1 MSIYLGLKRLRYLLP
16 RFPAS
21 PLLVLVVVLACRGP
35 RQNVDPD
42 PAPAADGFSLILRSN
57 HLLDVNIFVLHDGQ
71 ADRVAMVPS
80 SSTRALVLPT
90 WMLGQSHAIRIIV
103 EPIGEDSRYTTDLL
117 SVQPGQIVEL
127 NVESLLSRTSYTI
140 Q

>member
-1 MSIYLGLKRLRYLLP
+1 VSNSVHWSLI
-16 RFPAS
+16 AS
-21 PLLVLVVVLACRGP
+21 LALTLACSGP
-35 RQNVDPD
+35 RQNVDPK
-42 PAPAADGFSLILRSN
+42 PPRQADGFSLILRSH

-80 SSTRALVLPT
+80 SSTRALVLPL
-90 WMLGQSHAIRIIV
+90 WMLGQSRAIRIIV

-117 SVQPGQIVEL
+117 TVQPGQIVEL
-127 NVESLLSRTSYTI
+127 NVESLLSRSSYSI

>member
-1 MSIYLGLKRLRYLLP
+1 M
-16 RFPAS
+16 
-21 PLLVLVVVLACRGP
+21 LACRGP
-35 RQNVDPD
+35 RQDVDPS
-42 PAPAADGFSLILRSN
+42 PSPEADGFSLILRSN
-57 HLLDVNIFVLHDGQ
+57 HVLDVNIFVLHDGQ

-80 SSTRALVLPT
+80 ASTRALVLPT
-90 WMLGQSHAIRIIV
+90 WMLGQSHAIRLIV

-127 NVESLLSRTSYTI
+127 TVESLLSRTSYSI

>member
-1 MSIYLGLKRLRYLLP
+1 MTAVRQRGCGAAGQLLI
-16 RFPAS
+16 AA
-21 PLLVLVVVLACRGP
+21 LVLASCSGP
-35 RQNVDPD
+35 RQNVDPN
-42 PAPAADGFSLILRSN
+42 PSPAADGFSLILRSN

-80 SSTRALVLPT
+80 ASTRAMVLPL
-90 WMLGQSHAIRIIV
+90 WMLGQSRAIRIIV
-103 EPIGEDSRYTTDLL
+103 EPIGEQSRYTTDLL

-127 NVESLLSRTSYTI
+127 NVESLLDRSSYSI